1 MAQGVTIDEVNDLDQ
16 REFVGRFAN
25 LYESSPWVAERA
37 WRERPFGGLSDLH
50 EAFVGA
56 MYEAPEERRMA
67 LIRAH
72 PDLAGK
78 AAVAGELT
86 PESSSE
92 QASAGLDSLTP
103 EEYEAFTRMNAD
115 YTERFGFPMIVCV
128 REHTKM
134 PSTADETPTITKE
147 TILQNARD
155 RLKNSREEEIE
166 VALGEIAK
174 IARYRLEDLVE
185 TDEAP
190 PENQARK

>member
-1 MAQGVTIDEVNDLDQ
+1 MAQRVTIDEVNDLDQ
-16 REFVGRFAN
+16 REFMGKFAN
-25 LYESSPWVAERA
+25 LYESSPWVAGRA
-37 WRERPFGGLSDLH
+37 WRERPFGGLRDLH

-86 PESSSE
+86 PESTSE
-92 QASAGLDSLTP
+92 QASAGLDRLTQ

-174 IARYRLEDLVE
+174 IAWLRLQDLVE
-185 TDEAP
+185 TDEGS
-190 PENQARK
+190 PENQA

>member
-1 MAQGVTIDEVNDLDQ
+1 MAQRVSIDEVNDLDQ
-16 REFVGRFAN
+16 REFVAKFAS

-37 WRERPFGGLSDLH
+37 WRERPFGGLPDLH

-86 PESSSE
+86 PESTSE
-92 QASAGLDSLTP
+92 QASAGLDHLTP
-103 EEYEAFTRMNAD
+103 QEYEAFTRMNAD
-115 YTERFGFPMIVCV
+115 YRERFGFPMIVCV

-134 PSTADETPTITKE
+134 PSTADEIPTLTKE
-147 TILQNARD
+147 HILRNARD

-174 IARYRLEDLVE
+174 IAFLRLQDLVE
-185 TDEAP
+185 TDEVP
-190 PENQARK
+190 PENQA

>member
-1 MAQGVTIDEVNDLDQ
+1 MPEKVSIEGVNDLDQ
-16 REFVGRFAN
+16 GGFVARFGG
-25 LYESSPWVAERA
+25 LYESSPWVAEEA
-37 WRERPFGGLSDLH
+37 WRERPFGGFSELH
-50 EAFVGA
+50 EAFVRAMRGA
-56 MYEAPEERRMA
+56 PQERRMD

-86 PESSSE
+86 PESRGE
-92 QASAGLDSLTP
+92 QTSAGLDRLTP
-103 EEYEAFTRMNAD
+103 EEYEAFTRMNVD
-115 YTERFGFPMIVCV
+115 YRERFGFPMIVCV
-128 REHTKM
+128 REHTRM
-134 PSTADETPTITKE
+134 PSTETEIPTITKE

-174 IARYRLEDLVE
+174 IARLRLEDLVE

-190 PENQARK
+190 PEDQA

>member
-1 MAQGVTIDEVNDLDQ
+1 MTLGEVNWLGRD
-16 REFVGRFAN
+16 EFVSRLGSVF
-25 LYESSPWVAERA
+25 ESSPWVAERA
-37 WRERPFGGLSDLH
+37 WGSRPFGSFSELY
-50 EAFVGA
+50 GA
-56 MYEAPEERRMA
+56 MVRAVDEASSEQRIA

-86 PESSSE
+86 RESTRE
-92 QASAGLDSLTP
+92 QASAGLDRLTP
-103 EEYEAFTRMNAD
+103 KEYEDFTEMNRA
-115 YTERFGFPMIVCV
+115 YRERFGFPMIVCV

-134 PSTADETPTITKE
+134 PSTADEIPTLTKE
-147 TILQNARD
+147 HILRNARD

-174 IARYRLEDLVE
+174 IARFRLEDLVE

-190 PENQARK
+190 PENRARK

>member
-1 MAQGVTIDEVNDLDQ
+1 MPERMTLGEVNWLGRD
-16 REFVGRFAN
+16 EFVSRLGSVF
-25 LYESSPWVAERA
+25 ESSPWVAERA
-37 WRERPFGGLSDLH
+37 WGSRPFGSFSELY
-50 EAFVGA
+50 GA
-56 MYEAPEERRMA
+56 MVRAVDEASREQRIA

-86 PESSSE
+86 RESTRE
-92 QASAGLDSLTP
+92 QASAGLDRLTP
-103 EEYEAFTRMNAD
+103 KEYEGFTEMNRA
-115 YTERFGFPMIVCV
+115 YRERFGFPMIVCV

-134 PSTADETPTITKE
+134 PSTADEIPTLTKE
-147 TILQNARD
+147 HILRNARD

-174 IARYRLEDLVE
+174 IARFRLEDLVE

-190 PENQARK
+190 PENRARK